1 MRQKIEQMENK
12 MVDLSPNVV
21 IIKLNANDKN
31 TPIQRQR
38 LQSGLKNMAQLYAF
52 LKRLTSNIIKYV
64 D

>member
-1 MRQKIEQMENK
+1 